1 MDADHQQP
9 TSTFDD
15 IETNVGL
22 SLQPSMSEFEGGSFR
37 DRSARVLVDNDRV
50 FRLLTTD
57 AQTAWEQ
64 ASRTPFFQALMTAGR
79 IVSTHELPRDEIAA
93 MRLPRESSAV
103 LAHARVPFVS
113 YPYEWSFGMLQRAA
127 LLHLEILTEALGAGL
142 ILKDASPYNV
152 MFCGANPVF
161 IDVGSF
167 VPHAPGE
174 PWAAYRQFC
183 ELMLF
188 PLLLQAHRQ
197 VDLQPIL
204 RGELEGISARQ
215 FLKWLSWRDLF
226 RPGVFTHGWLQVA
239 LDRPSQ
245 SATTSTVSDLQ
256 ASGFGTELIL
266 RNLSGLKRLIEQL
279 KWKPAETRWTDYR
292 TALPHVVEDTAAKT
306 EFVRSVSSSRRWS
319 LVWDLGCNDG
329 AFARIAAEYA
339 ETVVAM
345 DSDHGCIERL
355 YRSLSDVDDRTTAPS
370 AILPLCVNVANLS
383 PAMGW
388 RGRERKRLEE
398 RGRPELVLC
407 LGLIHHLVIGHNIPL
422 PEVVD
427 WLASL
432 GGEVVIEFPSKQDAM
447 VQRLLRNKRDQYEDY
462 SLEQLEASLMPC
474 FEIRQRASLPSGQR
488 TLLHAVPKFAA
499 RGTER

>member
-1 MDADHQQP
+1 MDAVHQQP
-9 TSTFDD
+9 TNTIDD

-22 SLQPSMSEFEGGSFR
+22 FIQPSMSEFEGGSFR
-37 DRSARVLVDNDRV
+37 DRSARVLVHNDRV
-50 FRLLTTD
+50 FRLLTTE
-57 AQTAWEQ
+57 AQAAWEQ
-64 ASRTPFFQALMTAGR
+64 TSRTPFFQRLMTSGR
-79 IVSTHELPRDEIAA
+79 IVSTRELSCGEIAS
-93 MRLPRESSAV
+93 MRLPREPSAV
-103 LAHARVPFVS
+103 LEHARVPFVS

-127 LLHLEILTEALGAGL
+127 LLHLEILTEALGSGL

-188 PLLLQAHRQ
+188 PLLLQAHRH
-197 VDLQPIL
+197 VDLQSVL

-226 RPGVFTHGWLQVA
+226 RPGVFTHGWLQAA
-239 LDRPSQ
+239 LDRPSR
-245 SATTSTVSDLQ
+245 SAATSTVSDLQ

-266 RNLSGLKRLIEQL
+266 RNLSGLKRLIERL
-279 KWKPAETRWTDYR
+279 KWKPAETQWTDYR

-306 EFVRSVSSSRRWS
+306 EFVRGVAGSRRWS

-329 AFARIAAEYA
+329 AFSRIAAEHA

-345 DSDHGCIERL
+345 DSDHGCVERL
-355 YRSLSDVDDRTTAPS
+355 YRSLSEADDRATAS
-370 AILPLCVNVANLS
+370 STILPLCVNVANLS

-432 GGEVVIEFPSKQDAM
+432 GGEVVIEFPSKQDVM

-462 SLEQLEASLMPC
+462 SLEQLEAALMPC

-488 TLLHAVPKFAA
+488 ALLHAVPKSAA
-499 RGTER
+499 QGTKR

>member
-1 MDADHQQP
+1 MDAVRQQP
-9 TSTFDD
+9 TY
-15 IETNVGL
+15 
-22 SLQPSMSEFEGGSFR
+22 SLGRAENSASLLVSPAVSVFEEGSFR
-37 DRSARVLVDNDRV
+37 DRSARVLIHNGRV
-50 FRLLTTD
+50 LRLLTPD
-57 AQTAWEQ
+57 AKLAWEQ
-64 ASRTPFFQALMTAGR
+64 SSRAPFFQELMSAGR
-79 IVSTHELPRDEIAA
+79 IITTRALSREEAA
-93 MRLPRESSAV
+93 SIPLLSESSAV
-103 LAHARVPFVS
+103 LEHARVPFVS

-127 LLHLEILTEALGAGL
+127 LLHLEILTAALGSGL

-152 MFCGANPVF
+152 MFRGVSPVF

-167 VPHAPGE
+167 VPHVPGE

-188 PLLLQAHRQ
+188 PLLLQAHRH
-197 VDLQPIL
+197 VDLQSVL
-204 RGELEGISARQ
+204 RSELEGISARQ

-226 RPGVFTHGWLQVA
+226 RPGVFTHGWLQAA
-239 LDRPSQ
+239 LDRPSR
-245 SATTSTVSDLQ
+245 SAATSTVSDLQ

-266 RNLSGLKRLIEQL
+266 RNLSGLKRLIERL
-279 KWKPAETRWTDYR
+279 KWKPAETQWTDYR

-306 EFVRSVSSSRRWS
+306 EFVRGVAGSRRWS

-329 AFARIAAEYA
+329 AFSRIAAETA

-345 DSDHGCIERL
+345 DSDHGCVERL
-355 YRSLSDVDDRTTAPS
+355 YRSLSEADDRATAS
-370 AILPLCVNVANLS
+370 STILPLCVNVANLS

-422 PEVVD
+422 PDVVD

-462 SLEQLEASLMPC
+462 SLEQLEAALMPC

-488 TLLHAVPKFAA
+488 TLLHAVPKSAA
-499 RGTER
+499 QGTKR